1 MPGSE
6 VGETEA
12 RDTSADGMK
21 KRTLAFVAIVAFSVI
36 AVALV
41 VRPPRRERVGRL
53 ALATILPVADMA
65 RNVAGDRFVV
75 ETLLP
80 PGASPHT
87 FEPTAR
93 ELMALH
99 DAEIVF
105 KIGLDLELWADKLLS
120 AAGGERLRIV
130 TVSGGI
136 DLLPNMPDEHAKHD
150 GTEAQDHHHAD
161 GHEHGEFNPHVWL
174 DPVNAV
180 SIVGTMAEAFADA
193 DPEGARVY
201 AANAARYT
209 VELARLDTEYR
220 CALSG
225 LESRRVVAFHNSFSY
240 LARRYGIEVVGL
252 VEKSPGKEPDARHV
266 RALIDRIRALGVKAV
281 LIEPQLSP
289 KVAEALARDAG
300 ASVVRVDPLGDPAAP
315 ERSTY
320 LALMRSNLKVLVN
333 GLGGRFGGAARV
345 DGGDE

>member
-1 MPGSE
+1 MN
-6 VGETEA
+6 
-12 RDTSADGMK
+12 
-21 KRTLAFVAIVAFSVI
+21 KRALAFVAIVACSVV
-36 AVALV
+36 AVAAL
-41 VRPPRRERVGRL
+41 VRPPRRGRVGRL

-65 RNVAGDRFVV
+65 RNVTGDRFKV

-87 FEPTAR
+87 FEPTSR

-130 TVSGGI
+130 TVSGGV
-136 DLLPNMPDEHAKHD
+136 DLLPNMREEHD
-150 GTEAQDHHHAD
+150 GADARGHHPDD
-161 GHEHGEFNPHVWL
+161 GHAHGRGEFNPHVWL

-180 SIVGTMAEAFADA
+180 SIVGRIAEAFAEA

-209 VELARLDTEYR
+209 QELVRLDAEYR
-220 CALSG
+220 HALSG
-225 LESRRVVAFHNSFSY
+225 LESRRVVAFHDSFSY

-252 VEKSPGKEPDARHV
+252 IEESPGKEPGARHV
-266 RALIDRIRALGVKAV
+266 RELVDRIRALGVKAV
-281 LIEPQLSP
+281 LVEPQLSP
-289 KVAEALARDAG
+289 KVAEALARDSG
-300 ASVVRVDPLGDPAAP
+300 ASVVRVDPLGDPADA

-320 LALMRSNLKVLVN
+320 LALMRWNLRALVN
-333 GLGGRFGGAARV
+333 GLGGEAGGNTRV
-345 DGGDE
+345 DGGNE

>member
-1 MPGSE
+1 
-6 VGETEA
+6 
-12 RDTSADGMK
+12 MK
-21 KRTLAFVAIVAFSVI
+21 KRTLAFVVIVACSVVV
-36 AVALV
+36 VAIV

-65 RNVAGDRFVV
+65 RNVAGDRFEVK
-75 ETLLP
+75 TLLP

-120 AAGGERLRIV
+120 AAGGERLRVV

-136 DLLPNMPDEHAKHD
+136 DLLPSMPDERD
-150 GTEAQDHHHAD
+150 GTDAPGHHHAD
-161 GHEHGEFNPHVWL
+161 GHEHGAGEFNPHVWL

-180 SIVGTMAEAFADA
+180 SIVGTMAEAFAEA
-193 DPEGARVY
+193 DPDGARVY

-209 VELARLDTEYR
+209 QELARLDTEYR
-220 CALSG
+220 RALSR
-225 LESRRVVAFHNSFSY
+225 LESRRVVAFHNSFAY

-252 VEKSPGKEPDARHV
+252 VEESPGKEPGARHV
-266 RALIDRIRALGVKAV
+266 RTLVDRIRALGVRAV
-281 LIEPQLSP
+281 LVEPQLSP

-300 ASVVRVDPLGDPAAP
+300 ASVVRVDPLGDPSDP
-315 ERSTY
+315 ERATY
-320 LALMRSNLKVLVN
+320 LALMRSNLKALIKGLDN
-333 GLGGRFGGAARV
+333 GLDEGLGGERGGRTRV
-345 DGGDE
+345 DGGSE

>member
-1 MPGSE
+1 MN
-6 VGETEA
+6 
-12 RDTSADGMK
+12 
-21 KRTLAFVAIVAFSVI
+21 KRSLAFIVIIACSVV
-36 AVALV
+36 AVAVL

-53 ALATILPVADMA
+53 ALATILPLADMA
-65 RNVAGDRFVV
+65 RNVAGDRFEV

-99 DAEIVF
+99 DADIVF

-120 AAGGERLRIV
+120 AAGGERLRVV

-136 DLLPNMPDEHAKHD
+136 DLIPNDPK
-150 GTEAQDHHHAD
+150 EADAHGHHHDD
-161 GHEHGEFNPHVWL
+161 GHAHGAGEFNPHVWL

-180 SIVGTMAEAFADA
+180 SIVGTMAEAFAEV

-201 AANAARYT
+201 AANAARY
-209 VELARLDTEYR
+209 VNELARVDAEYR
-220 CALSG
+220 QALSK
-225 LESRRVVAFHNSFSY
+225 LDSRRVVAFHNSFSY

-252 VEKSPGKEPDARHV
+252 IEESPGKEPGARHV
-266 RALIDRIRALGVKAV
+266 RGLIDRIRELGVRV
-281 LIEPQLSP
+281 VIVEPQLSP

-300 ASVVRVDPLGDPAAP
+300 ASVVRVDPLGDPADP
-315 ERSTY
+315 ERATY
-320 LALMRSNLKVLVN
+320 LALMRSNLKALVE
-333 GLGGRFGGAARV
+333 GLSGRSADPEGGS
-345 DGGDE
+345 E